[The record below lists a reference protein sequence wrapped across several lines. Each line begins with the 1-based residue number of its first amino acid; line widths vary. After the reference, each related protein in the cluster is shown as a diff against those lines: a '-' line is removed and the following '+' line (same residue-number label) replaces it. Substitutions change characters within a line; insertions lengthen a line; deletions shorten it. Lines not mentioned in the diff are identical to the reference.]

1 LVNVETA
8 NKTKTTNKGTKQ
20 MKSTLWVKRI
30 VLVNGKQSGKGRP
43 SKDTIKDRTC
53 LYIPI
58 RENYGNHTKASIE
71 RPYDPKR
78 NANQRPQFKRTNMS
92 ALKAVGQ
99 PQALPVVMSPEA
111 PAEAILVNAAP
122 VAEISI

>member
-1 LVNVETA
+1 
-8 NKTKTTNKGTKQ
+8 

-43 SKDTIKDRTC
+43 AKDTVKSRTC

-58 RENYGNHTKASIE
+58 RENWGNHTKASIE

-92 ALKAVGQ
+92 ALKPVGLPVAPPTAGEQPTVAVNLPVETPAIET
-99 PQALPVVMSPEA
+99 PQAV
-111 PAEAILVNAAP
+111 
-122 VAEISI
+122 EIATSLN